1 MEKEVVLCWDG
12 GGERGQSLG
21 FGVFLVNQDNG
32 DDEEVIVVK
41 LMLGL
46 GFWIRVRNLIGK
58 VMVTGMMLEEE
69 EVEDIRG

>member
-1 MEKEVVLCWDG
+1 
-12 GGERGQSLG
+12 
-21 FGVFLVNQDNG
+21 LVNYDNG